1 MASAYSVQ
9 GGFLIA
15 NIWWYAFSVL
25 RPAQALKPL
34 GWYKSREIG
43 MLPRRARQ
51 PGAGRYY
58 SRKYKSPVLLEKNP
72 EEYHLV
78 EDFDRLSGDYD
89 RIVEPFSRPIFEE
102 VTKVLA
108 PLASSRSRILD
119 CSCGPGTEMLLLADL
134 VPDGEV
140 VGSDL
145 AADMVMTAARNA
157 RQRGIDNVAFFQADV
172 AEMPRQFSGKFDFV
186 YCGLAFHHYPDP
198 QKSVEEMRRVLRKGG
213 HAVIVD
219 AGPWWMKMLGSPL
232 AKWGDPGWVAFRTG
246 EEFQELFQKAGFSNF
261 YWTEILPGMGLSI
274 GTR

>member
-1 MASAYSVQ
+1 MASAYSPQ

-15 NIWWYAFSVL
+15 NIWWYAFTVL

-43 MLPRRARQ
+43 MAPRRARQ

-58 SRKYKSPVLLEKNP
+58 SRKHKSPVLLDKNP
-72 EEYHLV
+72 DEYHLV

-89 RIVEPFSRPIFEE
+89 RIVEPFSSPIFEE
-102 VTKVLA
+102 VTKILA
-108 PLASSRSRILD
+108 PLASNRSRILD
-119 CSCGPGTEMLLLADL
+119 CSCGPGTEMLKLAEL
-134 VPDGEV
+134 APDGEV

-145 AADMVMTAARNA
+145 AADMVMTASRNA
-157 RQRGIDNVAFFQADV
+157 RQRGIDNVAFYQADV
-172 AEMPRQFSGKFDFV
+172 ANMPRQFSGKFDFV

-198 QKSVEEMRRVLRKGG
+198 QKSVDEMRRVLRKGG

-232 AKWGDPGWVAFRTG
+232 AKLGDPGWVAFRTG
-246 EEFQELFQKAGFSNF
+246 EEFQELFAKAGFSNF
-261 YWTEILPGMGLSI
+261 YWTEVLPGMGLSI